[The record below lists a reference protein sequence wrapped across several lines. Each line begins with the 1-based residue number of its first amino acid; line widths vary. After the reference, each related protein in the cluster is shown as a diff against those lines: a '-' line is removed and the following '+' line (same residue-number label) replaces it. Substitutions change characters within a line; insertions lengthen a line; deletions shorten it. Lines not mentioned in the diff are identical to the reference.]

1 MKFVLTNLLTV
12 SSKASSNLVKKQ
24 NNKENVIKRDTANG
38 TKSHSMRNQ
47 VKLQIP
53 VLINPARTILRLKFN
68 SVKDSPTL
76 TLVSKMAASGTYQ
89 LPLLQPRDQIH
100 VLTKNQIP
108 RTLSRLLCALP
119 SPTLTLANKM
129 VASGTYQLPLLQ
141 QLLQAPVLTLPLML
155 RTLSRLLC
163 ALPSPTLLPVN
174 KMAASG
180 TYQLPLLQP
189 RDQIPVLTKMEIPR
203 TLRRLLFA

>member
-12 SSKASSNLVKKQ
+12 SSKASSNLANKQ
-24 NNKENVIKRDTANG
+24 SNKENVIKRDTANG

-89 LPLLQPRDQIH
+89 LPLLQPRDQIP
-100 VLTKNQIP
+100 VLTKKLI
-108 RTLSRLLCALP
+108 
-119 SPTLTLANKM
+119 
-129 VASGTYQLPLLQ
+129 
-141 QLLQAPVLTLPLML
+141 L

-163 ALPSPTLLPVN
+163 A
-174 KMAASG
+174 
-180 TYQLPLLQP
+180 
-189 RDQIPVLTKMEIPR
+189 
-203 TLRRLLFA
+203 